1 MDKLPDIKGINLPKL
16 LLPTIITSCLM
27 LGLSSCKFD
36 EDGGRF
42 DKGKPGGLVIP
53 EKSPTPTD
61 KPQDNP
67 KENSYLPTQ
76 ALTAPKFV

>member
-1 MDKLPDIKGINLPKL
+1 MSSLIV
-16 LLPTIITSCLM
+16 
-27 LGLSSCKFD
+27 GLNACKFN

-53 EKSPTPTD
+53 KKSPTPTE
-61 KPQDNP
+61 KPSDNP